1 MEIGSKVRQ
10 IHHMQSKDGNAYSL
24 INAGKVRRALE
35 HAPHTGEPE
44 FVFGRSSQNRNCI
57 HKSRTTYLPRFSD
70 LLSHGHQSQCYIS
83 NKIVSYFKSSAS
95 ERRALLVEEHHGA
108 LAFRA
113 ADGPRERGLE
123 QVVPKLRQIVPNKAN
138 QIENVPFCR

>member
-44 FVFGRSSQNRNCI
+44 FVFGRSGQNRNYV
-57 HKSRTTYLPRFSD
+57 HESRTTFLSRFPD
-70 LLSHGHQSQCYIS
+70 LLFTWPS
-83 NKIVSYFKSSAS
+83 KSMLHNVTH
-95 ERRALLVEEHHGA
+95 E
-108 LAFRA
+108 A
-113 ADGPRERGLE
+113 A
-123 QVVPKLRQIVPNKAN
+123 K
-138 QIENVPFCR
+138 F